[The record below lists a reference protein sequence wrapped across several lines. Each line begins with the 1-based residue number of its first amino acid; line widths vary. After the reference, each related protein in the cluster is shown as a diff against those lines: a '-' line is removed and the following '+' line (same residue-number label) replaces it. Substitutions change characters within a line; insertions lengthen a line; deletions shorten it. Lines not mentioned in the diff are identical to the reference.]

1 MGSCIKN
8 TIIAIGIA
16 EYHKKERGEPFSKF
30 SIDRAE
36 SLGYRFQKKIKRK
49 KREKIALDH

>member
-8 TIIAIGIA
+8 TIIAIGMA